1 MTAMYTEFFGLE
13 SAPFSIAPDPRFL
26 YMSERHREA
35 LAHLLYGLRSDGGF
49 VLLTGEVGT
58 GKTTV
63 CRCLLEQI
71 PAGTNLAFIF
81 NPKLTV
87 HELLATLCDE
97 LEIDYPE
104 EVHSTKVF
112 IDAITR
118 FLLDAH
124 ARGERTVLV
133 IDEAQQLSYRVLEQI
148 RLLTNL
154 ETNEQKLLRIILLGQ
169 PELAEKL
176 ARPELR
182 QLAQRITARYHL
194 LPLTRAETRAYVQH
208 RLGVA
213 RGDHR
218 ILSAASIKRIH
229 DLSQGI
235 PRLINILCD
244 RSLLGAYVEERPT
257 VTPRIVKRA
266 ANEVNGVIPQQ
277 RWRTP
282 TAVAAALLMCV
293 GLGASVSYY
302 LGLHERSQ
310 VSFFQGSPTEPIASL
325 PLGPDTGGIGTNA
338 ELPTPEKI
346 TLDEAPAVS
355 LPQADTAAVLQGPSV
370 DASKE
375 RALTMMS
382 SDHTDDA
389 LTGEPD
395 WGLEWPAA
403 LPPEVSHH
411 LAFAALFDRWHTPF
425 EMDSPLT
432 VCDYAQRVGLRCLDR
447 RGNLRS
453 IMELDRPAVLE
464 LADESGDS
472 YHAALLAIRGDE
484 ADLVIGNRRVRA
496 SLTELDARW
505 RGRYSILWQMP
516 PAYRWA
522 ISEGDRG
529 EPVAWLRERLSEMSL
544 EGPDPEVRDPQ
555 HFDAELAQMLRSFQ
569 ADHGLVPD
577 AVAGAHTWIQLNTI
591 LGVGVPRVLTP

>member
-63 CRCLLEQI
+63 CRCLLEQV
-71 PAGTNLAFIF
+71 PADTNLAFIF

-277 RWRTP
+277 RWRAP

-302 LGLHERSQ
+302 LGLHERFQ
-310 VSFFQGSPTEPIASL
+310 VSFFQGPPTEPIASL
-325 PLGPDTGGIGTNA
+325 PRESDTGGIGTNA

-355 LPQADTAAVLQGPSV
+355 LPQADMAAVLQGPSV

-389 LTGEPD
+389 LTREPD